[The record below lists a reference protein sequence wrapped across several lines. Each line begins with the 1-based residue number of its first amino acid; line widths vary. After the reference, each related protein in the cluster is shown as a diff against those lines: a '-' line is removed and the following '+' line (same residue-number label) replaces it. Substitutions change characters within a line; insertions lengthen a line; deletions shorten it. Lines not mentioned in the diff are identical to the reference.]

1 VLLPFAGSIL
11 EADERLHGKLDR
23 DAVAAIA
30 QQLPDDWLVGGEDA
44 DGARA
49 EYADHFARRLAA
61 PRAFAAEA
69 EEARRA
75 AL

>member
-23 DAVAAIA
+23 EAVAAIA
-30 QQLPDDWLVGGEDA
+30 QQLPDDWLGDDA
-44 DGARA
+44 DAVRA
-49 EYADHFARRLAA
+49 EYADHFAQRLAA